1 VEQKVAYVDRIVL
14 ISVSDIWI
22 STSSGSQMSLQ
33 FIHSRLSCS
42 QFRWVISE
50 SGSRIGVRRCKE
62 TFDCVVG
69 GGGNKKVHT
78 PSLSVLAL

>member
-1 VEQKVAYVDRIVL
+1 
-14 ISVSDIWI
+14 
-22 STSSGSQMSLQ
+22 
-33 FIHSRLSCS
+33 
-42 QFRWVISE
+42 VISE
-50 SGSRIGVRRCKE
+50 SGSHIGVRRCKE